1 MNKNNSNFDYKNPT
15 NKHLILYG
23 YRGSKSHG
31 TYIAPD
37 EPQATDDIDLMGVFI
52 DDIGGYYGIPRSQKS
67 GTVEIKNGPYD
78 IVLYEVR
85 KMFSLL
91 LKANPNVLSLLWLK
105 EHLFISK
112 SALGQMI
119 IENRD
124 MFSSKIAYHSFTGYA
139 HSQLKKMTHLEHKG
153 YMGAKKKRLV
163 KRFGY
168 DTKNASHLIRLLNMG
183 IEFLLTGEL
192 TVWRNER
199 EILIDIKQG
208 KWSLQEIKD
217 ESARLFERAKVAL
230 LKSNLPEKPDYK
242 KADALLI
249 GILSDVYR
257 KEQK

>member
-1 MNKNNSNFDYKNPT
+1 MKNNNIFNFKAPID
-15 NKHLILYG
+15 KHLILYG

-52 DDIGGYYGIPRSQKS
+52 DDIGNYFGISRGRNS

-105 EHLFISK
+105 EHLFVSK
-112 SALGQMI
+112 TVLGQII

-124 MFSSKIAYHSFTGYA
+124 IFSSKIAYHSFTGYA
-139 HSQLKKMTHLEHKG
+139 HSQLKKMTHLERNG
-153 YMGAKKKRLV
+153 YMGAKRKGLV
-163 KRFGY
+163 EKFGY

-199 EILIDIKQG
+199 DILIDIKQG
-208 KWSLQEIKD
+208 KWSLNEIKD
-217 ESARLFERAKVAL
+217 ESTRLFERAKLAL
-230 LKSNLPEKPDYK
+230 LKSSLPEKPDYR
-242 KADALLI
+242 KADGLLI
-249 GILSDVYR
+249 GILSDVYL
-257 KEQK
+257 KEKI